1 MCSSPKIP
9 APKPP
14 PAPPAPPIEM
24 AKKVEAPNPKK
35 KSYKSAGVSSLTIPM
50 NRPGSGVSIPGA

>member
-1 MCSSPKIP
+1 MCSSPSIP

-24 AKKVEAPNPKK
+24 AKKVDGPKK

>member
-1 MCSSPKIP
+1 MP

-24 AKKVEAPNPKK
+24 AKKVEAPKK

>member
-1 MCSSPKIP
+1 MCSSPNIP

-24 AKKVEAPNPKK
+24 AKKVEAPKK
-35 KSYKSAGVSSLTIPM
+35 KSYKSAGVSALTIPM
-50 NRPGSGVSIPGA
+50 NRPGTGVSIPGA